1 MRSVNQSVDH
11 KQKSAT
17 NHTPTNHRHPLEI
30 VDFDQMAEPY
40 LKGMEE
46 IRCFTRIF
54 PDPGQ
59 QGGSWEKSFMAI
71 LDLFANC
78 LHEDCQE
85 GVTKWMV
92 KEGLHSLFLLPFED
106 RCMLIDWGKVQTVAA
121 KVDHLVFKSHKG
133 RSAKNKRKRHPP
145 YLEAKIGKG
154 DRHPSPRSRCK
165 EIMLSAHRVLCFV
178 RHGHPPLGKEMVL
191 HTCDQSHCLNP
202 LHLKWGD
209 AKENSCHL
217 SNSSKS
223 SVKSVNQTV
232 SQDTQLVANNSSTK
246 RETTTLRQ
254 HH

>member
-1 MRSVNQSVDH
+1 MRSVNQLSVSH
-11 KQKSAT
+11 NQKSEAT
-17 NHTPTNHRHPLEI
+17 KLINKRQPLDI
-30 VDFDQMAEPY
+30 IDFEQMTDPY

-54 PDPGQ
+54 PDPCQ
-59 QGGSWEKSFMAI
+59 QGGSWEKSFKVI
-71 LDLFANC
+71 LDLFAKC
-78 LHEDCQE
+78 LRQDCQE
-85 GVTKWMV
+85 GVTNWMI
-92 KEGLHSLFLLPFED
+92 KEGPHRMFFIPFEEK
-106 RCMLIDWGKVQTVAA
+106 CMLIDWEKVQMEAA

-133 RSAKNKRKRHPP
+133 RSAKNRRTRHPP

-154 DRHPSPRSRCK
+154 ERHHPSPRSRCK

-191 HTCDQSHCLNP
+191 HTCEQSHCLNP

-223 SVKSVNQTV
+223 GVKSV
-232 SQDTQLVANNSSTK
+232 SQSASLDTQLVDNMSSTEK
-246 RETTTLRQ
+246 QTTFRG
-254 HH
+254 